1 LNNTLLSK
9 RKERTLAS
17 SYRLV
22 LCIKRYERDPL
33 QTGTSSQLFGSES
46 FLLCVTAYLD
56 LSATCTPGQVAP
68 AQCKCYFEVDFRKM
82 TVAEVKRQFGNFV
95 SASGAAHV
103 PRVPKISSFLAA
115 NKVVARAGSAQ
126 P

>member
-1 LNNTLLSK
+1 LNNTSIQTQRAHAGKELSFGTVHK
-9 RKERTLAS
+9 TIGTLS
-17 SYRLV
+17 TPNSHIFLF
-22 LCIKRYERDPL
+22 
-33 QTGTSSQLFGSES
+33 FGSGS
-46 FLLCVTAYLD
+46 FLFCVTAYLD

-68 AQCKCYFEVDFRKM
+68 AQCKCYFELDFRKM

-115 NKVVARAGSAQ
+115 NKVVARAASAQ

>member
-1 LNNTLLSK
+1 MERSDACTLSK
-9 RKERTLAS
+9 KPRSAS
-17 SYRLV
+17 
-22 LCIKRYERDPL
+22 
-33 QTGTSSQLFGSES
+33 F
-46 FLLCVTAYLD
+46 TADLD
-56 LSATCTPGQVAP
+56 LSATCPLGRVAP
-68 AQCKCYFEVDFRKM
+68 ALCKCYFELDFRKM

-95 SASGAAHV
+95 SASEAAHV

>member
-1 LNNTLLSK
+1 M
-9 RKERTLAS
+9 
-17 SYRLV
+17 V
-22 LCIKRYERDPL
+22 LCIKRYEPFRAK
-33 QTGTSSQLFGSES
+33 TNGE
-46 FLLCVTAYLD
+46 LLAGRTLSKKPRSASVTAYLD
-56 LSATCTPGQVAP
+56 LSATCTLGRVAP
-68 AQCKCYFEVDFRKM
+68 AQCKCYFELDFRKM

>member
-1 LNNTLLSK
+1 M
-9 RKERTLAS
+9 
-17 SYRLV
+17 V
-22 LCIKRYERDPL
+22 LYIKRYEPL
-33 QTGTSSQLFGSES
+33 RAKTNGKLPAARTLSKTTALGERH
-46 FLLCVTAYLD
+46 AYLD
-56 LSATCTPGQVAP
+56 LSATCTLGRVAP
-68 AQCKCYFEVDFRKM
+68 AHCKCYFELDFRKM

-115 NKVVARAGSAQ
+115 NKVMARAGSAQ

>member
-1 LNNTLLSK
+1 MA
-9 RKERTLAS
+9 R

-22 LCIKRYERDPL
+22 LCIKRYERVRSKLAHPRNFCAPRSL
-33 QTGTSSQLFGSES
+33 S
-46 FLLCVTAYLD
+46 FCVAAYLD
-56 LSATCTPGQVAP
+56 LSATCTLGRVAP
-68 AQCKCYFEVDFRKM
+68 AQCKCYFELDFRKM